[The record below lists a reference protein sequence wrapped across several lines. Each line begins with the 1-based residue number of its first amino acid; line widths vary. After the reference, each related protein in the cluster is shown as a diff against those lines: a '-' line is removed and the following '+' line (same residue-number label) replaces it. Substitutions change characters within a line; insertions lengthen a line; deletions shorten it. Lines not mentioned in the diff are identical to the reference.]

1 MIINSSIKNE
11 VKKQAEE
18 SARMKECP
26 ECRTVGTWQIEVG
39 IINNIISKTR
49 TTPAT
54 KDFEHPFDFAVT
66 LTCLQC
72 GCLLIETVER
82 SS

>member
-1 MIINSSIKNE
+1 MIVDSSIKNAI
-11 VKKQAEE
+11 KKQAEE
-18 SARMKECP
+18 SARTKECP
-26 ECRTVGTWQIEVG
+26 ECRTVGTWKIEVG

-66 LTCLQC
+66 HTCLQC
-72 GCLLIETVER
+72 GCLLIETVE
-82 SS
+82 SSR

>member
-1 MIINSSIKNE
+1 MIVDNSIRNE
-11 VKKQAEE
+11 VKKRAEE
-18 SARMKECP
+18 SALVKECP
-26 ECRTVGTWQIEVG
+26 ECPTVGKWKIEVG
-39 IINNIISKTR
+39 IINNIISKSR

-72 GCLLIETVER
+72 TCLLIETVAP
-82 SS
+82 ST